1 MKDLTKGNE
10 AKLILLFS
18 LPMLAGNVF
27 QQLYNMVDSV
37 IVGQFVGKQALAAVG
52 QSFPVIF
59 ISIALVMGFGMA
71 GNILIAQYFG
81 AGRRDKVRA
90 AIDTTMFVMNW
101 FALGVTVLG
110 ILLAPAILRLMGT
123 PADVIAPATLYLR
136 IIFAG
141 SIVSFGY
148 NALSAILRGLGD
160 SRTPL
165 YALIISTVV
174 NIILDS
180 VFVIVFKWGVA
191 GVGIATVIAQAVAYV
206 WTIRYLNKRNPEYR
220 VHFRS
225 LKFDREIFRET
236 FRIGLPSGAQQTLIA
251 AGLATLTA
259 VVNQFGTNPAA
270 AYSAVGKLDSFVVM
284 PAMNIGMAVS
294 TFTGQNLG
302 AGKGE
307 RVNRGLVAALA
318 MAMAITLTLSGSL
331 LAFGSALVSLF
342 TPDAEVIRIGAE
354 YFHIVAFGYIFQTIM
369 FVVSSVVRGAGQ
381 TVFPMLMTL
390 TAMWIVRIPLA
401 FALSRRL
408 GTNGVWLSIAIGFFV
423 GMVGTVLYYF
433 FGNWRRSVVSAP
445 SSESISV

>member
-1 MKDLTKGNE
+1 
-10 AKLILLFS
+10 
-18 LPMLAGNVF
+18 
-27 QQLYNMVDSV
+27 
-37 IVGQFVGKQALAAVG
+37 
-52 QSFPVIF
+52 
-59 ISIALVMGFGMA
+59 
-71 GNILIAQYFG
+71 
-81 AGRRDKVRA
+81 
-90 AIDTTMFVMNW
+90 
-101 FALGVTVLG
+101 
-110 ILLAPAILRLMGT
+110 
-123 PADVIAPATLYLR
+123 
-136 IIFAG
+136 
-141 SIVSFGY
+141 VSFGY

-307 RVNRGLVAALA
+307 RCDRG
-318 MAMAITLTLSGSL
+318 
-331 LAFGSALVSLF
+331 
-342 TPDAEVIRIGAE
+342 
-354 YFHIVAFGYIFQTIM
+354 
-369 FVVSSVVRGAGQ
+369 SSS
-381 TVFPMLMTL
+381 P
-390 TAMWIVRIPLA
+390 P
-401 FALSRRL
+401 SR
-408 GTNGVWLSIAIGFFV
+408 
-423 GMVGTVLYYF
+423 
-433 FGNWRRSVVSAP
+433 WRWRSR
-445 SSESISV
+445 